1 MGNDNNTDTTSDFE
15 VNGAST
21 SSDTQIRELR
31 LEKVSKI
38 RDSGRNPY
46 PATGDR
52 TDFAAK
58 LHETYGHVE
67 AGEHS
72 GKTVSVAGRIMLK
85 RDMGKLTFA
94 TLHDDSGDIQ
104 LFISKG
110 DLGDEAF
117 GEFVDLDLGDWI
129 SVTGEVIMTKKAEL
143 SVKGTTF
150 TLLSKCL
157 RPLPDK
163 FKGMTD
169 TEQTYRQ
176 RELDLIMN
184 AESRHR
190 FDIRHKAISSIRNT
204 FSDQGYI
211 EVEGPVLHT
220 TPGGAIARPFLTH
233 HNTLDLELNLRIA
246 LELHLKRLIVGGFDR
261 VFEIGR
267 VFRNE
272 GLSTRHNPEFTM
284 LESYE
289 SMADYYRMM
298 ELAETL
304 ISNSAMDSIG
314 RYEVNISSNDTP
326 ELISLKPPYARIS
339 MIDLVKNVVGEEMHP
354 SMDIVRARDIAKA
367 NGVEPKDFWGAGKII
382 GEIYDE
388 VAERTLTEP
397 TFVMDHPVEISP
409 LSKVH
414 RDDPYLTERFELVIA
429 RRELVNA
436 FSELNDPIDQ
446 RERFEAGQK
455 AKDSGDIEATG
466 VDEEYLRALEYGLP
480 PTGGLG
486 IGIDRLIM
494 LLAETST
501 IRDVVLFPTLRPE
514 N

>member
-1 MGNDNNTDTTSDFE
+1 
-15 VNGAST
+15 
-21 SSDTQIRELR
+21 
-31 LEKVSKI
+31 
-38 RDSGRNPY
+38 
-46 PATGDR
+46 
-52 TDFAAK
+52 
-58 LHETYGHVE
+58 
-67 AGEHS
+67 
-72 GKTVSVAGRIMLK
+72 
-85 RDMGKLTFA
+85 
-94 TLHDDSGDIQ
+94 
-104 LFISKG
+104 
-110 DLGDEAF
+110 
-117 GEFVDLDLGDWI
+117 
-129 SVTGEVIMTKKAEL
+129 
-143 SVKGTTF
+143 
-150 TLLSKCL
+150 
-157 RPLPDK
+157 
-163 FKGMTD
+163 
-169 TEQTYRQ
+169 
-176 RELDLIMN
+176 
-184 AESRHR
+184 
-190 FDIRHKAISSIRNT
+190 
-204 FSDQGYI
+204 
-211 EVEGPVLHT
+211 
-220 TPGGAIARPFLTH
+220 
-233 HNTLDLELNLRIA
+233 
-246 LELHLKRLIVGGFDR
+246 
-261 VFEIGR
+261 
-267 VFRNE
+267 
-272 GLSTRHNPEFTM
+272 
-284 LESYE
+284 
-289 SMADYYRMM
+289 
-298 ELAETL
+298 
-304 ISNSAMDSIG
+304 MDSIG